1 MTRTSNAGC
10 STSYRPFTDRRV
22 ASPIDIFEPEET
34 IGKIWHG
41 FASRLDAPD
50 DHADAAVHLREIEGR
65 LGVFFRALGG
75 SHGAEIRAAAATSQ
89 HHRLSWRRALGTW
102 REREARPSYD
112 GEALSLPDRIA
123 LFSDR
128 EANAALY
135 FWLAAAVAH
144 APTPVHEP
152 DPLAA
157 DLRAL
162 AQAAEMTRATLADC
176 PGLATHYERLL
187 AASREARPKTSL
199 PRAEAA
205 LEAAI
210 VHLLGG
216 PLPDGARAREYLAL
230 IRQPDPDL
238 SHIRAPKGYRPYR
251 AVPMWPDLRPMAARI
266 RTERPDE
273 MQEEGAGPEAGDE
286 VARKRARRSESDLAE
301 RRDSLIM
308 HRFEAIFSWVES
320 LNLNRRID
328 DDDEETAR
336 RAAEDQDEL
345 ALGQVSKKTATRLKF
360 HLDLAPEDVDRERL
374 ADKHVYPEWDH
385 RRGAYIPAHARVL
398 ASPAPQAT
406 AEDDPADF
414 TTDPAARRRI
424 RAVKRQFEA
433 LRPRRVILPRQLDG
447 DELDMEAAIAS
458 IVELSATG
466 EGHNRVYRA
475 ARTQER
481 DLAIS
486 VLMDTSRSTE
496 SAIGSRMVIDVERE
510 ALAALAWGL
519 DACGDDF
526 AIQTFSSLRRDRVN
540 VLDVKSFDER
550 MNATVEARIAAL
562 TPSFYTR
569 LGAAIRHA
577 SAGLGERP
585 NRRRLLLVI
594 TDGKPNDLD
603 HYEGRHGIEDSRM
616 AVREARRL
624 GQAVHGV
631 VIDQKGQAW
640 FSRIFGEGGY
650 SVVAEP
656 DRLTGALPE
665 IYRQIT
671 EGA

>member
-1 MTRTSNAGC
+1 MAKTH
-10 STSYRPFTDRRV
+10 
-22 ASPIDIFEPEET
+22 IDIFEPEET
-34 IGKIWHG
+34 IGKIWHAY
-41 FASRLDAPD
+41 ASRLEAPD
-50 DHADAAVHLREIEGR
+50 EHADAAVTLPEVEGR
-65 LGVFFRALGG
+65 LGVFFRGLGG
-75 SHGAEIRAAAATSQ
+75 SHAAEIKAAPTASQ

-102 REREARPSYD
+102 REREARPSFD
-112 GEALSLPDRIA
+112 GEALRLPERIA
-123 LFSDR
+123 EFPAR

-135 FWLAAAVAH
+135 FWLAAVVAH
-144 APTPVHEP
+144 APAPLAEA

-157 DLRAL
+157 DIRAL
-162 AQAAEMTRATLADC
+162 AQASEMTRATLAAC
-176 PGLATHYERLL
+176 PGLRGFYEQLL
-187 AASREARPKTSL
+187 PASLSARPKAAL
-199 PRAEAA
+199 PRVEAA

-216 PLPDGARAREYLAL
+216 PLPDSALAQEYLGL
-230 IRQPDPDL
+230 IRNPEADL
-238 SHIRAPKGYRPYR
+238 SALTAPRGYRPYR
-251 AVPMWPDLRPMAARI
+251 AVPMWPDLRPAAARVAV
-266 RTERPDE
+266 ERPDD
-273 MQEEGAGPEAGDE
+273 MQEEGAGPEADEE
-286 VARKRARRSESDLAE
+286 VANKRARRSESDLAE
-301 RRDSLIM
+301 RRDSLIL

-320 LNLNRRID
+320 LNMNRRIE

-360 HLDLAPEDVDRERL
+360 HLDLAPEDADREKL
-374 ADKHVYPEWDH
+374 SDKHVYPEWDH
-385 RRGAYIPAHARVL
+385 RKGVYLPAHARVL
-398 ASPAPQAT
+398 ASPAPE
-406 AEDDPADF
+406 AEEPGDF

-447 DELDMEAAIAS
+447 DELDIEAVISS
-458 IVELSATG
+458 IVELRATG

-481 DLAIS
+481 DLSIS

-496 SAIGSRMVIDVERE
+496 SAIGERMVIDVEKE

-519 DACGDDF
+519 EACGDDF
-526 AIQTFSSLRRDRVN
+526 AIQTFSSLKRERVF
-540 VLDVKSFDER
+540 VLDVKGFDEK
-550 MNATVEARIAAL
+550 MGGAVESRIAGLA
-562 TPSFYTR
+562 PSFYTR

-577 SAGLGERP
+577 SAGLAQRAT
-585 NRRRLLLVI
+585 RRKLLLVI

-631 VIDQKGQAW
+631 VVDKKGQAW
-640 FSRIFGEGGY
+640 FSRIFGEGGF

-656 DRLTGALPE
+656 DRLTAALPE

-671 EGA
+671 GGA